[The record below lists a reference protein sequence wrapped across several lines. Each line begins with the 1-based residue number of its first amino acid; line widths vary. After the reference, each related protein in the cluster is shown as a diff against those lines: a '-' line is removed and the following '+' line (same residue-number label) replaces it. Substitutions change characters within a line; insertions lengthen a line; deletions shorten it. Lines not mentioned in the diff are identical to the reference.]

1 MLTATDKNIIR
12 LLQQNGRASYAEI
25 AQELG
30 ITPSTA
36 AKRIRFLQDSETIT
50 IRGVLNPHKLGLY
63 AGAVI
68 ALKIDP
74 TKEKEI
80 CDLLNRELF
89 ISTVLCTVGDFDIFC
104 IIHTPGWER
113 LHTFIDDKL
122 AVLDG
127 VLDYDCRLQGEM
139 VKRIQLFGDK
149 KNFEKTPE
157 LKKVDWEIIRQLC
170 LDGRQSN
177 SEIADKLDLHVSTV
191 SRKIQSLF
199 QQNYLRILPQPNPT
213 KFQYASSAM
222 VTANL
227 ARQQAA
233 EVCEIIS
240 RYDEVALVIRTITR
254 PQIIF
259 GVHSGSNERT
269 ARLIQQFLSLPGM
282 EKKEI
287 LFRSKV
293 IKTNYWWHGEFDRR

>member
-25 AQELG
+25 AQELE

-68 ALKIDP
+68 TLKIDP
-74 TKEKEI
+74 VKEREI
-80 CDLLNRELF
+80 CNFLNRELF
-89 ISTVLCTVGDFDIFC
+89 ISTVLCTIGKFDIFC
-104 IIHTPGWER
+104 IIHTPGWQQ
-113 LHTFIDDKL
+113 LHSFIDDKL
-122 AVLDG
+122 AALDG
-127 VLDYDCRLQGEM
+127 VLDYDCRLQAEV

-149 KNFEKTPE
+149 KRFEKTPE
-157 LKKVDWEIIRQLC
+157 LKQVDWEIIRQLC

-177 SEIADKLDLHVSTV
+177 SEIAEKLDLHVSTV

-199 QQNYLRILPQPNPT
+199 QRNYLRILPQPNPE
-213 KFQYASSAM
+213 KFQYDSSAM

-227 ARQQAA
+227 ARQHAK

-240 RYDEVALVIRTITR
+240 RYNEIALVIRTITR

-259 GVHSGSNERT
+259 GVHSSSNERT
-269 ARLIQQFLSLPGM
+269 ARLIQQFLSLPGI
-282 EKKEI
+282 EKREI

>member
-1 MLTATDKNIIR
+1 MITSTDKKIIR

-25 AQELG
+25 AHELE

-36 AKRIRFLQDSETIT
+36 AKRIKFLQDSETIT
-50 IRGVLNPHKLGLY
+50 VRGVLNPHRLGLR

-68 ALKIDP
+68 TIKIDP
-74 TKEKEI
+74 TKEEEI
-80 CDLLNRELF
+80 CNFLNHELF
-89 ISTVLCTVGDFDIFC
+89 TSTVLCTIGQFDLFC
-104 IIHTPGWER
+104 IIHTPDWEQ
-113 LHTFIDDKL
+113 LHGFINDKL
-122 AVLDG
+122 ATLDG
-127 VLDYDCRLQGEM
+127 VLDYDCRMQAEV

-149 KNFEKTPE
+149 KKFEPVSE
-157 LKKVDWEIIRQLC
+157 LKRVDWEIIRQLC

-177 SEIADKLDLHVSTV
+177 SEIAEKLDLHVSTV
-191 SRKIQSLF
+191 SRKIQYLF
-199 QQNYLRILPQPNPT
+199 NQNYLRILPQPNPT

-227 ARQQAA
+227 SRQHAQ

-240 RYDEVALVIRTITR
+240 RYEEVALVIRTITK

-259 GVHSGSNERT
+259 GVHSSSNERT
-269 ARLIQQFLSLPGM
+269 ARLIQQFFSLPGI

-287 LFRSKV
+287 LFRSRV
-293 IKTNYWWHGEFDRR
+293 IKTNYWWHKELGGK